1 MRTCTSARLAFAS
14 LALCTALGS
23 AAPARAS
30 ELYVSGDLGISW
42 TSGEGNAR
50 NDIVGLTNKGTGEDA
65 TPVYGGALGA
75 IFPMDAV
82 MPWKWRMPGFREEWS
97 FPEWPVRFEVE
108 HLRGRDAELAT
119 PSFNPFDSYRVD
131 VNAWTLMGKVRLDL
145 PISSPIEAVYGRVPF
160 LEPFSLYMGAGGGMS
175 QTEIR
180 VNTGVLTGKKEHG
193 QFAWQAL
200 AGFGYEL
207 SEHMTL
213 SVGWRYLDFGP
224 TQMRLFDASGTDRG
238 RYKMN
243 LEAHEFTTSLT
254 VWFWRLPPL
263 LGSDE

>member
-1 MRTCTSARLAFAS
+1 MRTCSSAKLALAS
-14 LALCTALGS
+14 LGLLTALGS
-23 AAPARAS
+23 DPARGS
-30 ELYVSGDLGISW
+30 ELYLSGDLGISW
-42 TSGEGNAR
+42 TEGEGVGT
-50 NDIVGLTNKGTGEDA
+50 NDVVGVSNEGTGEDA

-75 IFPMDAV
+75 IFPMNSV
-82 MPWKWRMPGFREEWS
+82 LPWKWRMPGFREEAS

-131 VNAWTLMGKVRLDL
+131 VNAWTLMGKVRVDL
-145 PISSPIEAVYGRVPF
+145 PISTPIEAVYGRVPF
-160 LEPFSLYMGAGGGMS
+160 LEPFSLYTGAGAGMS

-180 VNTGVLTGKKEHG
+180 VNTGVLTGSKDHG
-193 QFAWQAL
+193 QMAWQAL

-213 SVGWRYLDFGP
+213 SVGWRYVDFGQ
-224 TQMRLFDASGTDRG
+224 TKFRLFDASGTDRG
-238 RYKMN
+238 RYKMD
-243 LEAHEFTTSLT
+243 LSAHEFTTSLT

-263 LGSDE
+263 LGEDE